1 MIVDLRPDNTVVRL
15 KRARLELGFGNV
27 EGCLRD
33 VEGVIERHGGD
44 VEAQGLVFFFDDG
57 PFLIGC
63 I

>member
-44 VEAQGLVFFFDDG
+44 VEAQGLVFFF
-57 PFLIGC
+57 
-63 I
+63 